1 MRSIKELTTDFSTAM
16 LCATILLMMSSL
28 FSEFTSQQDINI
40 NGLPYSI
47 DPAVIEAP
55 RGN

>member
-47 DPAVIEAP
+47 DPAVIAAP